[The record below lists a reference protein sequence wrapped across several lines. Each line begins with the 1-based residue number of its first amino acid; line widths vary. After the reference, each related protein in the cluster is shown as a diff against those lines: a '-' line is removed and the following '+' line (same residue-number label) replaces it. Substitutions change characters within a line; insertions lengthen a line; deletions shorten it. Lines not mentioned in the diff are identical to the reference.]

1 MAIADTFT
9 ERFKTR
15 VHIIQIVLIVI
26 ILGVTF
32 GRVSIPN
39 PPISRSSIMAI
50 PIGIKS
56 LIIIAYQMLSE
67 HSSRFKRWRSLKA
80 NMILDC
86 LETVFW
92 LAVIVVTAMG
102 AGRGTG
108 ATKAIAVV
116 TVLIAIV
123 LEALAIWAAACS
135 TVLFR
140 QNKRTGRETLT
151 TEVNYRAK
159 SGGQWT

>member
-1 MAIADTFT
+1 
-9 ERFKTR
+9 
-15 VHIIQIVLIVI
+15 
-26 ILGVTF
+26 
-32 GRVSIPN
+32 
-39 PPISRSSIMAI
+39 MAI